1 MYGERYT
8 NTRILQDH
16 HNNISLQSEE
26 SSKLE
31 EKKQDKKLCNT
42 NNTNI
47 NSIV

>member
-8 NTRILQDH
+8 NTRILQDNN
-16 HNNISLQSEE
+16 NNILLQSEE

-31 EKKQDKKLCNT
+31 EKKQDEKLCNT